1 MLCFRENIMKGP
13 FEAKK
18 VSEHVYWVG
27 AIDWGMRDFHG
38 YTTKRGSTYNAY
50 LVLGGKN
57 ILIDTVK
64 SSFRDEMLARISSL
78 INPRDIDYIIS
89 NHSEP
94 DHTGCL
100 AEVIELVEP
109 EKVFASVMGVKA
121 LENIFHAGL
130 GVTAVKNGESM
141 KLGDLNFTFLET
153 RMLHWPDSMFTY
165 LAEDELLFSQD
176 AFGMHLAT
184 SERFAD
190 ELSDDILHDEGKKYY
205 ANILTPYSAL
215 VTNLLKKVSGL
226 DIKIG
231 IIAPDHGPIWRG
243 DDVGKVLNW
252 WSEWAAQKPTGKAV
266 ILYGSMWG
274 CTGAMARAIEEGL
287 VAEGASVKVMPVE
300 SCRRSDAAT
309 EVLDA
314 GALIVGSPTLNN
326 NMLPAVADFLT
337 YLRGL
342 RPKNLVGAVFGSY
355 GWSGEAVGQL
365 RDILEG
371 MKVELLGEIKANYMP
386 DDEAL
391 ARCRALGVTI
401 AARLPK

>member
-1 MLCFRENIMKGP
+1 MR
-13 FEAKK
+13 K
-18 VSEHVYWVG
+18 VFKATKISEHVYWVG
-27 AIDWGMRDFHG
+27 AIDWGVRDFHG
-38 YTTKRGSTYNAY
+38 YTTKRGSTYNTY
-50 LVLGGKN
+50 LVLGEKN

-64 SSFRDEMLARISSL
+64 SSFKDETLARISSL
-78 INPRDIDYIIS
+78 INPGDIDYIIS

-100 AEVIELVEP
+100 LEVVDVVKP
-109 EKVFASVMGVKA
+109 EKVFASAMGVKA
-121 LENIFHAGL
+121 LENIFHVGL
-130 GVTAVKNGESM
+130 EVAAVKDGESM

-190 ELSDDILHDEGKKYY
+190 ELSDDILHDEGKRYY

-226 DIKIG
+226 NIKIG
-231 IIAPDHGPIWRG
+231 IVAPDHGPIWRG
-243 DDVGKVLNW
+243 GDVGKVLNW
-252 WSEWAAQKPTGKAV
+252 WSEWAAQNPTRKAV
-266 ILYGSMWG
+266 VLYGSMWG
-274 CTGAMARAIEEGL
+274 CTESLALAIGEELAKAG
-287 VAEGASVKVMPVE
+287 VNVKMMPVE
-300 SCRRSDAAT
+300 SCHRSDAAT
-309 EVLDA
+309 EVLNA

-326 NMLPAVADFLT
+326 NILPAVADFLT
-337 YLRGL
+337 YLKGL

-365 RDILEG
+365 RDILKE
-371 MKVELLGEIKANYMP
+371 MRVELLGEIKANYMP

-391 ARCRALGVTI
+391 ARCRALGETI